1 MMRRSLAEQIPGS
14 ENYRCSGQN
23 TQWNQRSGG
32 SLPKKE
38 WSSLRERSSCSA
50 GLLRTRFF
58 VGARLWETG
67 TQESLVPRFWY
78 SQCHHTEFMWSGSEN
93 KQHCSE
99 NVWSGCTLCFVTV
112 KESYMFTRNNKLVGL
127 RNRFGT
133 NDYERLPKIMRFW
146 NGWSTPAIIHSKQ
159 NCGQMNPKP
168 EGHWAKQRRLKEERA
183 ARMRSVAEQNSGVWW
198 NASVFF

>member
-1 MMRRSLAEQIPGS
+1 VGPF
-14 ENYRCSGQN
+14 
-23 TQWNQRSGG
+23 QRKSDQV
-32 SLPKKE
+32 
-38 WSSLRERSSCSA
+38 CVN
-50 GLLRTRFF
+50 GLLAQRACQELDV
-58 VGARLWETG
+58 VGACGRLGHKNLSFQDFGILSATTLNSCG
-67 TQESLVPRFWY
+67 A
-78 SQCHHTEFMWSGSEN
+78 GSEN
-93 KQHCSE
+93 KQQCSE
-99 NVWSGCTLCFVTV
+99 NVWSGSALCFATV
-112 KESYMFTRNNKLVGL
+112 KESYMFTRENKFVDL